1 MHLCAHLQTHKWL
14 LFIESGVK
22 LSSSE
27 ERWGSQVLKPTGP
40 CVKDI
45 LMQHVQV
52 CSGDCPVR
60 GWPGYIAVFSLDEF
74 VLLLVQKLQE
84 SICVL
89 CCAGLLKS
97 SMKFSGFVSVQKFK
111 GYLWSKFVS
120 QILKYN
126 HSVYIKLLDCLNTF
140 NYDIFGD
147 RRSKCWILPENF
159 TFFSAGR
166 SKCVSG

>member
-1 MHLCAHLQTHKWL
+1 MTPVYWVGCQIVLQRGALRFASVETDWALCERYPNATCPSLLWRLSSKRLTRLHCSLFARWICAAPSPKATRIHLCA
-14 LFIESGVK
+14 
-22 LSSSE
+22 
-27 ERWGSQVLKPTGP
+27 
-40 CVKDI
+40 
-45 LMQHVQV
+45 
-52 CSGDCPVR
+52 
-60 GWPGYIAVFSLDEF
+60 
-74 VLLLVQKLQE
+74 VQKK
-84 SICVL
+84 
-89 CCAGLLKS
+89 ATGLLNS
-97 SMKFSGFVSVQKFK
+97 SMKFSGFVSVQKSK